1 MQEIKLQ
8 VEEQNF
14 ERIML
19 ILESLQEGLIS
30 EISTKKSTKTTQYKP
45 KANTIIK
52 EEESVL
58 AHQNGKYLSPAA
70 YKARLKKRG

>member
-52 EEESVL
+52 EEESAL